1 MHKIPTL
8 KSATARFAI
17 RYPVTE
23 KENNVK
29 IAKINANLTFE
40 TGSGKILALSL
51 LPTRTLILHQRL
63 LSYKPG

>member
-23 KENNVK
+23 KEETQVR
-29 IAKINANLTFE
+29 IAELNLFLWM
-40 TGSGKILALSL
+40 KL
-51 LPTRTLILHQRL
+51 
-63 LSYKPG
+63 

>member
-23 KENNVK
+23 KEDNVK
-29 IAKINANLTFE
+29 ITKINANLTFE
-40 TGSGKILALSL
+40 TGSGKILTLSL
-51 LPTRTLILHQRL
+51 LPTHPSLFFLILVAF
-63 LSYKPG
+63 

>member
-23 KENNVK
+23 RGNPKVNLDLILNVVLK
-29 IAKINANLTFE
+29 RVYKT
-40 TGSGKILALSL
+40 L
-51 LPTRTLILHQRL
+51 LPVFVTFPSMLRFTELN
-63 LSYKPG
+63 